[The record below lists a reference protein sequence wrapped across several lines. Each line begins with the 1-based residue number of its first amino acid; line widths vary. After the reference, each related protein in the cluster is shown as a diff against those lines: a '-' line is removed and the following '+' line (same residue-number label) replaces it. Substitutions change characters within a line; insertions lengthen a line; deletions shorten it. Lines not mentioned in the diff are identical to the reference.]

1 MHSTVIDTV
10 EFPVRER
17 PAAWAE
23 TMALAQVTQRV
34 KFLETATFGARI
46 EMMPLGVGQVSALS
60 YASLIAQRTP
70 RLVRQ
75 SDPEMYHVALVT
87 AGEIGIEQY
96 RQSCLL
102 KRGDMGF
109 FDSSRSFDTY
119 AGDTPGKTLLFQF
132 PKKLLRLPHEQF
144 TRLCGLS
151 LPSTDGVARLFAQF
165 LVGLAEEYVHCTPQ
179 DVTRLGNTALDL
191 LSTVL
196 AHHFDQDS
204 APSGGRAASGESGQD
219 VLFLRISAFVV
230 EHLRDPALGPEAIA
244 SAHRISLRYLH
255 RVFQQNGTTPRA
267 FIRQQR
273 LDRCRKDLADPA
285 LERLTIHTIA
295 ARWGYPQPD
304 GFSRAFRTATGM
316 SPSEYRAAMRGPTPA
331 LDAAG
336 DEGGGGPRQPSAPV
350 VRPPM

>member
-1 MHSTVIDTV
+1 MHSIVIDTV
-10 EFPVRER
+10 EFPVNER
-17 PAAWAE
+17 PEAWAE

-46 EMMPLGVGQVSALS
+46 EMMPLGVGQVSELS
-60 YASLIAQRTP
+60 YASVIAQRTP
-70 RLVRQ
+70 RLIRQ
-75 SDPEMYHVALVT
+75 SDPEMYHVAVVT

-109 FDSSRSFDTY
+109 FDSSRSFDTF

-132 PKKLLRLPHEQF
+132 PKKLLRLPHERF

-151 LPSTDGVARLFAQF
+151 LPWTEGVGRLFGQY
-165 LVGLAEEYVHCTPQ
+165 LVGMAEEYVHCTPQ
-179 DVTRLGNTALDL
+179 DVTRLGGTALDL
-191 LSTVL
+191 LSAVL
-196 AHHFDQDS
+196 AHHFERDAALPDMS
-204 APSGGRAASGESGQD
+204 AAPGEAGRN
-219 VLFLRISAFVV
+219 VMFLRISAFIV

-255 RVFQQNGTTPRA
+255 RIFQENGTTPRA

-273 LDRCRKDLADPA
+273 LDRCRGDLANPA
-285 LERLTIHTIA
+285 LAHLTIHTIA

-316 SPSEYRAAMRGPTPA
+316 SPSEYRAAMRGAASP
-331 LDAAG
+331 DAARPG
-336 DEGGGGPRQPSAPV
+336 DDAPD
-350 VRPPM
+350 PGAHPATG